1 MQIHYN
7 RFTNQFFLTKEN
19 NGFIDSQIIDEIDFF
34 KNLKSIHSF
43 KKDANKSTIF
53 LVVSIVLVLV
63 LILIAFRLRKT
74 PTSLMR
80 INKNLKKIKFEL
92 DEDDLIF
99 FEKIITSHPKAVKY
113 QDLMNMLDNTLAYE
127 TKIKKIGNAKIRIDT
142 VLCKHCKSNDSILQS
157 KKNIHDSRIKEMFLK
172 TS

>member
-1 MQIHYN
+1 MKI
-7 RFTNQFFLTKEN
+7 K
-19 NGFIDSQIIDEIDFF
+19 
-34 KNLKSIHSF
+34 
-43 KKDANKSTIF
+43 
-53 LVVSIVLVLV
+53 
-63 LILIAFRLRKT
+63 
-74 PTSLMR
+74 
-80 INKNLKKIKFEL
+80 KNLKKIKSEL

-142 VLCKHCKSNDSILQS
+142 VLCNHCKSKDSILQS

-172 TS
+172 TG